1 MPDPDAT
8 QLTLRQLE
16 IFCTVAQTGSLTRAA
31 KQLDV
36 RQPSISQQISR
47 MEGVVGGKL
56 VRFVNA
62 ELRLTPA
69 GQFLLEEAIAI
80 LAAVD
85 RTSAGLAQFFAG
97 RRGRL
102 VVGALP
108 SAARNLMPAVFSR
121 LAETLPGYALDL
133 IEVTPREAPEQLQSR
148 TLDAAVVSTY
158 AITQRSGL
166 RVVRVTGDRQLLAV
180 PSAMPDLSLMAD
192 PRRELTA
199 EHLAMLRRTVRY
211 AFGSEHTARV
221 NAWYEALIPDAEF
234 ALRCRSFETA
244 LAFVEA
250 GCASAI
256 VPELAVRQGA
266 RPLFDVT
273 LYDMHLPARETVL
286 MVPEQYLALPAI
298 RALTEALHAAA
309 AALPPLHVRPV
320 PLFAAAAVANVPGD
334 PIASAVADAPEFGAA
349 T

>member
-8 QLTLRQLE
+8 QLTLRQLV

-36 RQPSISQQISR
+36 RQPSISQQLSR

-56 VRFVNA
+56 IRFVNA

-69 GQFLLEEAIAI
+69 GQFLLEEAVAI

-85 RTSAGLAQFFAG
+85 RTSAGLTQFFGG

-108 SAARNLMPAVFSR
+108 SAARNLMPGVFSR
-121 LAETLPGYALDL
+121 LADTLPGYALDL

-166 RVVRVTGDRQLLAV
+166 RVVSVMADRQLLAV
-180 PSAMPDLSLMAD
+180 PAAMPDLSRITD
-192 PRRELTA
+192 PRRELSA
-199 EHLAMLRRTVRY
+199 EHLAILRRTVRY

-221 NAWYEALIPDAEF
+221 NAWYEALIPGAEF

-244 LAFVEA
+244 LAFVES

-256 VPELAVRQGA
+256 VPELAVRQGERA
-266 RPLFDVT
+266 LFNVA
-273 LYDMHLPARETVL
+273 LYDMLLPRRETVL
-286 MVPEQYLALPAI
+286 MLPEQYLALPAI
-298 RALTEALHAAA
+298 RALTVALHAAA
-309 AALPPLHVRPV
+309 NALTPLDVRPV
-320 PLFAAAAVANVPGD
+320 PLFAAAPVQNVPGD
-334 PIASAVADAPEFGAA
+334 PIVAEVAAEVKFGASI
-349 T
+349 